1 MYSCG
6 FDGDSGHWD
15 VEGVVTAFGSHCDS
29 LVIRGLDMG
38 LNGLGMRF
46 GAF

>member
-6 FDGDSGHWD
+6 FDGDSGHWG
-15 VEGVVTAFGSHCDS
+15 VEGVVTALGSHCDS
-29 LVIRGLDMG
+29 LVIRGLDLG

-46 GAF
+46 CAF